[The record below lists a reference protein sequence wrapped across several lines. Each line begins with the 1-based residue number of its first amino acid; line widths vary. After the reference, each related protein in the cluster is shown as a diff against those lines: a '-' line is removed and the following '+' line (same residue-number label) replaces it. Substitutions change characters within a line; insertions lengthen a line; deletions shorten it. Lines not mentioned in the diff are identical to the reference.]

1 MRHPW
6 IIRDRGAA
14 CRQRGHGNLWTE
26 AVTQHYSYR
35 LGNPETQRG
44 ILSEQW
50 PLEPG
55 RRMPELHLGEEI
67 LVPDLAGWSRERMP
81 ELPDT
86 AYFTLAPDWTCE
98 VLSASTRKHDLQRK
112 RPLYAREGVPHLWLI
127 DPVDRTL
134 EAFELHDGQW
144 LLIASAQD
152 DEPVSIRPFD
162 AITFS
167 LGELWD

>member
-55 RRMPELHLGEEI
+55 RRMLRR
-67 LVPDLAGWSRERMP
+67 VRA
-81 ELPDT
+81 
-86 AYFTLAPDWTCE
+86 
-98 VLSASTRKHDLQRK
+98 
-112 RPLYAREGVPHLWLI
+112 
-127 DPVDRTL
+127 
-134 EAFELHDGQW
+134 
-144 LLIASAQD
+144 D
-152 DEPVSIRPFD
+152 DEEDPLS
-162 AITFS
+162 
-167 LGELWD
+167 W